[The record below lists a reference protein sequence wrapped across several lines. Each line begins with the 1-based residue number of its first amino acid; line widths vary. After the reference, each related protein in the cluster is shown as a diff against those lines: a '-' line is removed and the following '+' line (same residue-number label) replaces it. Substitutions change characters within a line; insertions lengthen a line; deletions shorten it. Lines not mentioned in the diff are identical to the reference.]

1 MEVLRQVEEWPATT
15 TAVGVL
21 RDGETVATHGPRE
34 RVFRWASVTKLVTTL
49 ATLVA
54 AEEGTVDLDEPA
66 GPQGSTVRHLLSH
79 ASGLPFDGGVPLAG
93 PGQRRIYS
101 NTGFEVLASTVA
113 QRAEMPFAEYLE
125 AAVIEPLGLA
135 AELRGSPAAGLH
147 GTLDDLLRFGA
158 EVQRPTL
165 VAAETLAE
173 ATTVQFPGLN
183 GVLPDVGRMEPNDWG
198 LGFELRD
205 AKEPHWTGTRNSPR
219 TYGHFGGS
227 GSFLW
232 LDPEAGLALACLGD
246 LDFGPWALDA
256 WPPLSDGVLMFF

>member
-1 MEVLRQVEEWPATT
+1 M
-15 TAVGVL
+15 
-21 RDGETVATHGPRE
+21 
-34 RVFRWASVTKLVTTL
+34 L
-49 ATLVA
+49 AA
-54 AEEGTVDLDEPA
+54 
-66 GPQGSTVRHLLSH
+66 
-79 ASGLPFDGGVPLAG
+79 
-93 PGQRRIYS
+93 
-101 NTGFEVLASTVA
+101 TVA

-246 LDFGPWALDA
+246 LDFGPWALDV

>member
-1 MEVLRQVEEWPATT
+1 MTS
-15 TAVGVL
+15 VGVL
-21 RDGETVATHGPRE
+21 RDGETVATHGPRN
-34 RVFRWASVTKLVTTL
+34 RVFRWASVTKLATTL

-66 GPQGSTVRHLLSH
+66 GPPGSTVRHLLSH
-79 ASGLPFDGGVPLAG
+79 ASGLPFDGSTPLAR

-101 NTGFEVLASTVA
+101 NTGFEVLAATVA
-113 QRAEMPFAEYLE
+113 QRAEMPFVEYLE

-135 AELRGSPAAGLH
+135 AELRGSPAAGLY

-205 AKEPHWTGTRNSPR
+205 AKEPHWTGTRNSSR
-219 TYGHFGGS
+219 TFGHFGGS

-232 LDPEAGLALACLGD
+232 LDPEPGLALACLGD
-246 LDFGPWALDA
+246 LDFGQWALEV
-256 WPPLSDGVLMFF
+256 WPALSDAVLEAFK